1 MPEEVASKYRRKCTS
16 ASNNQS
22 ILPLHNNTQ
31 NFAAPDGTSTQ
42 TPNTAPTSGGLFHRS
57 SPQAAALTSD
67 PNSAADTKSSLQPD
81 RYVHWCVDA
90 NRYETELNHISIP
103 TLDDSN
109 FISKLKSA
117 YWTTRGI
124 RQWFSLT
131 DCYGVRF
138 VSVRSSFFCFFFHR
152 I

>member
-1 MPEEVASKYRRKCTS
+1 MPEKLAREYQQKCSS
-16 ASNNQS
+16 ASNNQP
-22 ILPLHNNTQ
+22 ILPLHNNSKII
-31 NFAAPDGTSTQ
+31 AAPDGTSTQ
-42 TPNTAPTSGGLFHRS
+42 TQSVSPSSSGLLHRS
-57 SPQAAALTSD
+57 SQQAALTSD
-67 PNSAADTKSSLQPD
+67 ENSAADTKSSLQPD

-103 TLDDSN
+103 TLDDSD
-109 FISKLKSA
+109 FISKLKHT
-117 YWTTRGI
+117 YWATRGI

-138 VSVRSSFFCFFFHR
+138 VSVRIILSHQ

>member
-1 MPEEVASKYRRKCTS
+1 MPEEVAREYQQKCSS
-16 ASNNQS
+16 ASNSQS
-22 ILPLHNNTQ
+22 ILPLHNNTKYI
-31 NFAAPDGTSTQ
+31 ASSDSSSTQ
-42 TPNTAPTSGGLFHRS
+42 TQNTVPSSGGLFHRS
-57 SPQAAALTSD
+57 SQQAALASD
-67 PNSAADTKSSLQPD
+67 PNSAVDTKSSLQPD

-109 FISKLKSA
+109 FITKLKSA

-138 VSVRSSFFCFFFHR
+138 VSVRLIFLVVCHR